1 VYWVIVLWS
10 VLVVYVL
17 EEIVGHES
25 GFPPDVAVYQD
36 MQPIPLI
43 LISVGLMFLVVFR
56 TQTSY
61 QKWSLARTSWVNVNT
76 ASRELAMQ
84 SMVYMKDFDAACA
97 LVRYLLVFVL
107 SLRFWLR
114 EEELSNDLIRPLLT
128 PVGLEYLNMNFD
140 GGELQEK
147 IDADPSLSMQF
158 KKVCHPLPVLEVM
171 RDILDFCVETKSM
184 GPFQGQMEGNFK
196 ALSMALATMERVL
209 DTQIP
214 FAYITHVRTAIV
226 LYSMAIPFF
235 LTVKI
240 GWFTVVFVAFY
251 CYVVMGLENLA
262 VEIENPF
269 GTDTND
275 LPMDSYCCQIARD
288 IVDIVR
294 RKEEVMVRLLSQDG
308 DT

>member
-1 VYWVIVLWS
+1 
-10 VLVVYVL
+10 
-17 EEIVGHES
+17 
-25 GFPPDVAVYQD
+25 
-36 MQPIPLI
+36 
-43 LISVGLMFLVVFR
+43 MFLVVFR

-61 QKWSLARTSWVNVNT
+61 QKWTQARTAWVNVNT

-84 SMVYMKDFDAACA
+84 SMIYLRDFDAGCA

-114 EEELSNDLIRPLLT
+114 EEDMAYELIAPLLT
-128 PVGLEYLNMNFD
+128 PAGLEYL
-140 GGELQEK
+140 QT
-147 IDADPSLSMQF
+147 ADRGDDSDMQTRIKEDPCLTHQF
-158 KKVCHPLPVLEVM
+158 KHVCHPLPALEVM
-171 RDILDFCVETKSM
+171 RCILEVCVESKSM
-184 GPFQGQMEGNFK
+184 GPFQGPMEANFK
-196 ALSMALATMERVL
+196 VLSTALSTTERVL

-226 LYSMAIPFF
+226 LYSLAIPFF
-235 LTVKI
+235 LTCKI

-288 IVDIVR
+288 VVDVVR
-294 RKEEVMVRLLSQDG
+294 RKEEVMIMLSAQSG
-308 DT
+308 DS

>member
-1 VYWVIVLWS
+1 
-10 VLVVYVL
+10 
-17 EEIVGHES
+17 
-25 GFPPDVAVYQD
+25 

-61 QKWSLARTSWVNVNT
+61 QKWSQARTSWVNVNT

-84 SMVYMKDFDAACA
+84 SMVYVKDFDAACA

-114 EEELSNDLIRPLLT
+114 EEDLCDDLVRPLLT
-128 PVGLEYLNMNFD
+128 PAGLEYLKISFD
-140 GGELQEK
+140 GGELQQK
-147 IDADPSLSMQF
+147 IETDPSLTVQF
-158 KKVCHPLPVLEVM
+158 KKVCHPLPALEVM
-171 RDILDFCVETKSM
+171 RGILDFCIESKSITS
-184 GPFQGQMEGNFK
+184 FQGVMESNFK
-196 ALSMALATMERVL
+196 VLSTALATMERVL

-226 LYSMAIPFF
+226 LYSLAIPFF
-235 LTVKI
+235 LTVNV
-240 GWFTVVFVAFY
+240 GWFTVLFVAFY

-294 RKEEVMVRLLSQDG
+294 RKKEVLVRLYEDG
-308 DT
+308 ER